1 MEAGWEAEALFALI
15 QRVALGNWNSRLFY
29 ALGEA
34 K

>member
-15 QRVALGNWNSRLFY
+15 QSVAIGNWNSRLFY

-34 K
+34 Q